1 LRHWR
6 APFTLERL
14 RPALLILFFACL
26 SVSITAQQIALGLL
40 ILCFAAQCIVRRA
53 WPRTPLDIWLAL
65 FGAALLLSTL
75 LGPDPLNSLASYRR
89 LWLVAAWFAVFGLVR
104 NSAEAA
110 RLLRVWIVA
119 AVVVAAYGVAQHYF
133 GLDLSRW
140 IVGEETHLES
150 WADSETTRYRVKA
163 LQNMGITYGH
173 NLLLPLLGLCGWI
186 LAPGLAAGRRLLL
199 AGGLFTSALA
209 LLFTFTRGAWLAA
222 LGALFCGALARGR
235 RVAVAVGGVALLAGM
250 ALLFSGGS
258 VWRRVLSIPDLQANA
273 ERLQIWRAN
282 LAMLAERPL
291 TGFGVGNH
299 DQFMEPYYAAHVQ
312 SAMRDHAHNSFLQIA
327 VDAGLLGL
335 TAWLLLCAVLLR
347 MGWRAQRNAQAEPRY
362 LLFGAWLALLGF
374 LLGGLTQHNF
384 GDAEV
389 VIVWWSL
396 AALLARSLHPAT
408 GPSGAAEA
416 AAR

>member
-1 LRHWR
+1 MRRWR
-6 APFTLERL
+6 APFPLERL
-14 RPALLILFFACL
+14 RPALLVLFFACL
-26 SVSITAQQIALGLL
+26 SVSITTQQIALGLL
-40 ILCFAAQCIVRRA
+40 ILCFAAQCIARRA

-65 FGAALLLSTL
+65 FGAALLLGTL
-75 LGPDPLNSLASYRR
+75 LGPDPLNSLTSYRR

-104 NSAEAA
+104 NGAEAA
-110 RLLRVWIVA
+110 RLLRVWLIA
-119 AVVVAAYGVAQHYF
+119 AVVVAAYGVAQHYL

-150 WADSETTRYRVKA
+150 WADSETPRYRVKA

-173 NLLLPLLGLCGWI
+173 NLVLALLGLCGWI

-199 AGGLFTSALA
+199 AGGLFTTALA

-235 RVAVAVGGVALLAGM
+235 RGAIAVGGAVAVGGA

-291 TGFGVGNH
+291 TGFGFGNH
-299 DQFMEPYYAAHVQ
+299 DEFMEPYYAAHVQ

-335 TAWLLLCAVLLR
+335 TAWLVLCAVLLR
-347 MGWRAQRNAQAEPRY
+347 MGWRAQRSARAEPERH
-362 LLFGAWLALLGF
+362 LLFGAWLALQGF

-396 AALLARSLHPAT
+396 AALLARSLHPAS
-408 GPSGAAEA
+408 PAEA